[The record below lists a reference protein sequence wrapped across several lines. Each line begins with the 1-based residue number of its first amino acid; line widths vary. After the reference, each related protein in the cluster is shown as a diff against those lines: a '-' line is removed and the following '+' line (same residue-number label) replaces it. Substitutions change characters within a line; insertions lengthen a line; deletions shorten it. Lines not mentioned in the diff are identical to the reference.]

1 MIEIITNFAVERCQV
16 NRIDDEVSTDLI
28 WTEFTWTA
36 AGCCRFSSNSL
47 LLDRL
52 QSTDVLQSYD
62 LLWQQ
67 AAKAKAA
74 ARLPQSKD
82 APSRVFK
89 FARPVCSG
97 AGAAVKAKPQSVLL
111 RRRAEVVL
119 CDPGTWRR
127 DGSPADA
134 GLSRSVLVV

>member
-67 AAKAKAA
+67 AAKANAA
-74 ARLPQSKD
+74 ARLPQSKH
-82 APSRVFK
+82 APSGSSNPPVQ
-89 FARPVCSG
+89 FAAELVPRSKQSRNRFSFDDGRGRPVRSG
-97 AGAAVKAKPQSVLL
+97 NVAS
-111 RRRAEVVL
+111 
-119 CDPGTWRR
+119 
-127 DGSPADA
+127 
-134 GLSRSVLVV
+134 